1 MTKTIL
7 GTIATLAL
15 LSTSAMSAERNS
27 SLDKMMYTINPAVS
41 VSGPVYR
48 DQSDAATKNAYGTE
62 LVRLILKEAD
72 RQASQYREAGD
83 MKAYYAVLTMA
94 LTVPMQE
101 GLYIQYRGVDG
112 DVCNSA
118 ANSGEL
124 VKKGSETNYNIFN
137 QYFKTSETPFFPNCE
152 DLKTNK
158 LTQIIRGGDGSDL
171 SIMQVSIRWHFD
183 DFLALKK
190 YESVEETLQ
199 YGISHLMKGFNP
211 VYRNITAYECLTSGK
226 KGGLFGK
233 KKKAQKELS
242 YTDLIRGVWAGQYNS
257 GSISK
262 TCRFADSSSPYK
274 GHDKG
279 FERNL
284 NKVLAFNGVLS
295 VDMVGDFK
303 LDSDVAAA
311 FKEVVTNVQ
320 TGSNNNTALNALLSK

>member
-1 MTKTIL
+1 MTKTIM
-7 GTIATLAL
+7 GTFATFAL
-15 LSTSAMSAERNS
+15 LSTSAMSADRNS
-27 SLDKMMYTINPAVS
+27 SLDRMMYTINPAVK

-72 RQASQYREAGD
+72 RQAVKYREAGD

-101 GLYIQYRGVDG
+101 GLYIQYRGVEG
-112 DVCNSA
+112 DVCNA
-118 ANSGEL
+118 NANSGEL
-124 VKKGSETNYNIFN
+124 VKKGSATNYDIFN

-152 DLKTNK
+152 DINTNK

-183 DFLALKK
+183 DFLAQKK
-190 YESVEETLQ
+190 YESVEQTLQ

-211 VYRNITAYECLTSGK
+211 VYRNITDYECLAGGK

-233 KKKAQKELS
+233 KKKAQEELS

-320 TGSNNNTALNALLSK
+320 NGTNNNSALNAVLSK

>member
-7 GTIATLAL
+7 GTIATLAV
-15 LSTSAMSAERNS
+15 LSTSAMSAERNT
-27 SLDKMMYTINPAVS
+27 SLDRMMYTINPAVK

-48 DQSDAATKNAYGTE
+48 DQSDAATKNKYGSE

-72 RQASQYREAGD
+72 RQAAAYKEAGD

-94 LTVPMQE
+94 LTVPLQE
-101 GLYIQYRGVDG
+101 GLYIQYRGVEG
-112 DVCNSA
+112 DVCRED
-118 ANSGEL
+118 ANNGEL
-124 VKKGSETNYNIFN
+124 VRKGSSTNYDIFN
-137 QYFKTSETPFFPNCE
+137 QYFKTPELPFFPNCE
-152 DLKTNK
+152 DIKTNK
-158 LTQIIRGGDGSDL
+158 VTQIIRGGDGSDL

-211 VYRNITAYECLTSGK
+211 VYRNITDYKCLAEG
-226 KGGLFGK
+226 KGGLFK
-233 KKKAQKELS
+233 KKKAQKALS

-257 GSISK
+257 GSITK

-274 GHDKG
+274 KHDIG

-284 NKVLAFNGVLS
+284 NKVLAFNGTLS

-303 LDSDVAAA
+303 LDSDVASA
-311 FKEVVTNVQ
+311 FKEVVTNLQ
-320 TGSNNNTALNALLSK
+320 AGTNNRTALDALLK

>member
-7 GTIATLAL
+7 GTIATLAVL
-15 LSTSAMSAERNS
+15 TTSAMSAERNS
-27 SLDKMMYTINPAVS
+27 SLDRMMYTINPAVS

-72 RQASQYREAGD
+72 RQAATYKEAGD
-83 MKAYYAVLTMA
+83 MKAYYAVLAMA

-101 GLYIQYRGVDG
+101 GLYIQYRGVEG
-112 DVCNSA
+112 DVCNSD

-124 VKKGSETNYNIFN
+124 VKKGSSTNYDIFN
-137 QYFKTSETPFFPNCE
+137 QYFKTSTPFFPNCE
-152 DLKTNK
+152 DIKTNK

-211 VYRNITAYECLTSGK
+211 VYRNITDYDCLAGGK
-226 KGGLFGK
+226 KGKLFGK

-242 YTDLIRGVWAGQYNS
+242 YTDLIRGIWAGQYNS
-257 GSISK
+257 GSIAK

-274 GHDKG
+274 HHDKG

-311 FKEVVTNVQ
+311 FKEVASNVQ
-320 TGSNNNTALNALLSK
+320 NATNSNTALNALLSK

>member
-7 GTIATLAL
+7 GTITALAL
-15 LSTSAMSAERNS
+15 LSTSAMSADRNT
-27 SLDKMMYTINPAVS
+27 SLDRMMYTINPAVS

-48 DQSDAATKNAYGTE
+48 DQSDAATKNVYGTE

-72 RQASQYREAGD
+72 RQATQYREAGD

-101 GLYIQYRGVDG
+101 GLYIQYRGVDA

-118 ANSGEL
+118 ANSGDL
-124 VKKGSETNYNIFN
+124 LKKGNATTYGIFN
-137 QYFKTSETPFFPNCE
+137 QYFKTAETPFFPNCE
-152 DLKTNK
+152 DINTNK

-190 YESVEETLQ
+190 YESVEQTLQ

-211 VYRNITAYECLTSGK
+211 VYRNISAYDCLSTGK
-226 KGGLFGK
+226 KSGLFGK
-233 KKKAQKELS
+233 KAKALKELS

-257 GSISK
+257 GSITK
-262 TCRFADSSSPYK
+262 TCRFADPNSPYK
-274 GHDKG
+274 NHDKG

-284 NKVLAFNGVLS
+284 NKILAFNGVLA
-295 VDMVGDFK
+295 VDMVGNFK

-311 FKEVVTNVQ
+311 FKEVVGNVQ
-320 TGSNNNTALNALLSK
+320 NGTNNNTALKAVLSK